1 MALGIAMDHL
11 FVAHSRE
18 SFRVPVH
25 HAHTPVYQTFLIEVH
40 KGSNNRF
47 RQFGIHGKLCAVP
60 IARCTEF
67 PELLQNDSTVLFLPF
82 PCIFQ
87 ELFTGDIFLGNTHAF
102 QLGDN
107 LAFGCDGCMVGAGH
121 PAGVFAVHAGLSDQ
135 HVVKGIV
142 EHMPHVKDAGNI
154 GRRDY
159 DSIRFTG
166 IRLRMEAAVFL
177 PISIPLVL
185 HFGRIVFRVQ
195 FHNLQI

>member
-1 MALGIAMDHL
+1 
-11 FVAHSRE
+11 
-18 SFRVPVH
+18 
-25 HAHTPVYQTFLIEVH
+25 
-40 KGSNNRF
+40 
-47 RQFGIHGKLCAVP
+47 
-60 IARCTEF
+60 
-67 PELLQNDSTVLFLPF
+67 
-82 PCIFQ
+82 
-87 ELFTGDIFLGNTHAF
+87 
-102 QLGDN
+102 
-107 LAFGCDGCMVGAGH
+107 MVGAGH